1 MEENTKK
8 GAKCVCQW
16 KIWEN

>member
-1 MEENTKK
+1 MEENTKE

-16 KIWEN
+16 KI

>member
-1 MEENTKK
+1 MEDNTKE

-16 KIWEN
+16 KI